1 MSLARP
7 TNFLNDF
14 GQHHSAVLCHFAMTF
29 LAAKDDASS
38 ELMSRNLQIS
48 LLRIALPTLGFITL
62 LVPLALWIA
71 WSKAMFYATLLVGA
85 ATVSGFV

>member
-1 MSLARP
+1 
-7 TNFLNDF
+7 
-14 GQHHSAVLCHFAMTF
+14 
-29 LAAKDDASS
+29 
-38 ELMSRNLQIS
+38 MSRNLQIS